1 MEPYSEIT
9 LEGIKFDLW
18 GDFEDNEES
27 IHKKKMIPSDY
38 SSEMINKIGD
48 FERRYPLS
56 KDLLQRMLDLGL
68 EVERES
74 TPAALD
80 LIRFI
85 NNRVMKSIQNWLSIS
100 KWLVVK
106 TVLTSIYGNVGTSGS
121 VTPRWK
127 AKDVDEDGKCL
138 KIRSR
143 CVKVFGYIL
152 QELKKI
158 NLKKHEVKQVQQ
170 SCLGEDC
177 WEIYILA

>member
-85 NNRVMKSIQNWLSIS
+85 NNRVMKSDFGLEVEIESTIALD
-100 KWLVVK
+100 L
-106 TVLTSIYGNVGTSGS
+106 
-121 VTPRWK
+121 
-127 AKDVDEDGKCL
+127 
-138 KIRSR
+138 IR
-143 CVKVFGYIL
+143 FI
-152 QELKKI
+152 
-158 NLKKHEVKQVQQ
+158 KQQ
-170 SCLGEDC
+170 LNE
-177 WEIYILA
+177 E